1 MDPIQRIQVSRRSI
15 LWKTSTTPD
24 SMKTRDQVLDCED
37 LGSYE
42 YLIGKTQ
49 DPKIREY
56 LTNRSQDQEL
66 RSLREPGITLLRE
79 TSALLEPEEI
89 AVFFFVL
96 HIYPISDTVSFYI
109 FFLIS
114 NIKQFPNLHL
124 LFTRL
129 MKNYGYGKKPGK
141 KLFRLRFRERI
152 AKKLLKKEF
161 CHSLE
166 HLLIAYSIAI
176 ALKE

>member
-49 DPKIREY
+49 DPKISEY

-66 RSLREPGITLLRE
+66 RSLQEPGITLLRG
-79 TSALLEPEEI
+79 TSVLLEPEEI

-109 FFLIS
+109 FFQYTDI
-114 NIKQFPNLHL
+114 IKYQIVSKSSFIIHTLDEEL
-124 LFTRL
+124 WLW
-129 MKNYGYGKKPGK
+129 
-141 KLFRLRFRERI
+141 
-152 AKKLLKKEF
+152 
-161 CHSLE
+161 
-166 HLLIAYSIAI
+166 
-176 ALKE
+176 